1 MKRWLLVAAVLLGAC
16 SDPAPRGSV
25 VVYVAD
31 DLAEY
36 ANERFAESGFVVTI
50 VTGTSAELAD
60 KVINKQDSPRADVL
74 ITSSTYD
81 IWRAGDQGAL
91 RPMQQSVLERA
102 ETESRDP
109 DNAWIALGWVSATIG
124 VAPDAELPPIQA
136 YRDLGSPQLAGQLCL
151 TSSALPL
158 NRALIAMLIADLG
171 VKPAERVVRSWSR
184 NLALPPFA
192 SETALLEAVAAGTC
206 KVAIV
211 SDAADGP
218 GLDRIYPEP
227 TYRDIR
233 GVGVSRHAQNAQA
246 AHAFVD
252 WMLSDLTPQK
262 TERSNGRNIGI
273 AGWRDEEARL
283 LAERAGYR

>member
-1 MKRWLLVAAVLLGAC
+1 MKHWLLVATLLLVAC

-36 ANERFAESGFVVTI
+36 ANERFEESGFVVTI

-60 KVINKQDSPRADVL
+60 RVINKQDSPRADVL
-74 ITSSTYD
+74 LTSSTYD

-91 RPMQQSVLERA
+91 RPLQQSILARVDS
-102 ETESRDP
+102 ESRDP
-109 DNAWIALGWVSATIG
+109 DNAWVALGWISATIG
-124 VAPDAELPPIQA
+124 VAPDAELPLIKA
-136 YRDLGSPQLAGQLCL
+136 YRDLGSPELAGQLCL

-171 VKPAERVVRSWSR
+171 VKPAERAVRSWSR

-192 SETALLEAVAAGTC
+192 SESALLDAVAAGTC
-206 KVAIV
+206 QVAVV
-211 SDAADGP
+211 SDLADGA

-262 TERSNGRNIGI
+262 TDRSNGRNIGI